1 MIRLWPPIALAAMV
15 ALGLAVGKGST
26 SVDDWFHQYGRGPAK
41 WLLLFTDPRVLA
53 ILLAG
58 TLAVAVYQRRWRLA
72 VVAVMSTAAALGL
85 VRLLKPLFDRQDEG
99 ALAYPSGHTATM
111 VVVMGVLV
119 LVARAA
125 LWAVLV
131 AVAYCALGMIGQGVS
146 YHYFT
151 DTVGALLLGT
161 AIVCTAAWFAEP
173 T

>member
-1 MIRLWPPIALAAMV
+1 MV

-26 SVDDWFHQYGRGPAK
+26 SVDDWFHEYGGGPAK

-85 VRLLKPLFDRQDEG
+85 VRLLKPLFDRQDG
-99 ALAYPSGHTATM
+99 GVLAYPSGHTATM

-131 AVAYCALGMIGQGVS
+131 AVAYCALGMIGQGVTF
-146 YHYFT
+146 HYFT

>member
-1 MIRLWPPIALAAMV
+1 
-15 ALGLAVGKGST
+15 
-26 SVDDWFHQYGRGPAK
+26 
-41 WLLLFTDPRVLA
+41 
-53 ILLAG
+53 
-58 TLAVAVYQRRWRLA
+58 
-72 VVAVMSTAAALGL
+72 MSTAAALGL